1 MKAFFLLLAGGLL
14 ATGALTGCAGPD
26 STAGSDGAAGSD
38 SAVSPAPGAA
48 SGSPAALP
56 PERPAPGDH
65 ALAFRRSDG
74 TRHDYLLHAPPDYAS
89 GKAYPLVLVLHGSP
103 GTAAQARERTGMDA
117 VADANGFLVVYP
129 DQVTETA
136 TVAALID
143 HLIPRWGVDPRRV
156 HATGFSR
163 GATLTYEL
171 AQALPD
177 RLASVAPVSG
187 VAPETDLAP
196 LSHPVSLLTF
206 QGGLDRLAQ
215 GFAGTNAGWQR
226 AAGCRDERIRS
237 IEMGG
242 GPTHIY
248 TMTCAGGTEHVVY
261 SVTRM
266 GHEWP
271 PEAGELIWEFFRR
284 HPRA

>member
-1 MKAFFLLLAGGLL
+1 MKRVLIMPFSLLLAGWLGVG
-14 ATGALTGCAGPD
+14 GALTGCAG
-26 STAGSDGAAGSD
+26 SDGEAD
-38 SAVSPAPGAA
+38 PT
-48 SGSPAALP
+48 
-56 PERPAPGDH
+56 PGDH
-65 ALAFRRSDG
+65 TLTFRQPDG
-74 TRHDYLLHAPPDYAS
+74 TEYDYLLHAPPDYAS
-89 GKAYPLVLVLHGSP
+89 GKTYPLVLVLHGSP

-129 DQVTETA
+129 DQFTEPA
-136 TVAALID
+136 PVAALID
-143 HLIPRWGVDPRRV
+143 HLVPRWGVDPRRV

-171 AQALPD
+171 AHGLSE

-187 VAPETDLAP
+187 VAPETSLAP
-196 LSHPVSLLTF
+196 PARPLSLLTF
-206 QGGLDRLAQ
+206 QGGMDRLAPA
-215 GFAGTNAGWQR
+215 FPGTNAGWQR
-226 AAGCRDERIRS
+226 AAGCRDERTRS
-237 IEMGG
+237 IDMGG

-248 TMTCAGGTEHVVY
+248 TMTCADGTEHVVY

-271 PEAGELIWEFFRR
+271 PEAAELIWEFFQR